1 MRPPHREVRSMRVD
15 MGAGWVG
22 SGVRPNKKSHPH
34 GWLDLFVS
42 RFARL
47 AYAASLRFREA

>member
-15 MGAGWVG
+15 MGAEWVG

-34 GWLDLFVS
+34 GWLDLFVF